1 VTRIEGCPA
10 IASPRAARNPRP
22 PQTSHFAP
30 TLQPARRASDT
41 FATCCARSGSGGKF
55 ALNRAQFNS
64 KIGSKILLLNL
75 LLKST
80 AKPEN

>member
-1 VTRIEGCPA
+1 V
-10 IASPRAARNPRP
+10 PRRAGRNPCGP
-22 PQTSHFAP
+22 
-30 TLQPARRASDT
+30 QPAPLASDT
-41 FATCCARSGSGGKF
+41 FGTCCARARGSGGGKF

>member
-1 VTRIEGCPA
+1 LATETATGKCPA
-10 IASPRAARNPRP
+10 TR
-22 PQTSHFAP
+22 
-30 TLQPARRASDT
+30 ARRASDT
-41 FATCCARSGSGGKF
+41 FATCCARGSGSGGKF

-80 AKPEN
+80 ANPEN